1 MRIWLQTRWLQKS
14 PTRIKKKIIPSGV
27 IKPKSY
33 EIASDLDKQAK
44 AEFGTQFSSNAE
56 KGDLFVRVDSLP
68 NKLYRFN
75 GETWIEIPKDNTT
88 TYLTNEEYIEYLV
101 NEIAAGRIDVNDL
114 TQKEQEEVTKV
125 LKT

>member
-1 MRIWLQTRWLQKS
+1 MKILNQRYKNIELVNSVFEPL
-14 PTRIKKKIIPSGV
+14 IKALFIFKMKKEGFT
-27 IKPKSY
+27 IK
-33 EIASDLDKQAK
+33 DKQAK

-101 NEIAAGRIDVNDL
+101 NELAAGRIDVNDL

>member
-1 MRIWLQTRWLQKS
+1 MA
-14 PTRIKKKIIPSGV
+14 PE
-27 IKPKSY
+27 SY

-88 TYLTNEEYIEYLV
+88 TYLTNEEYIDYLV
-101 NEIAAGRIDVNDL
+101 NELAAGRIDINDL
-114 TQKEQEEVTKV
+114 TQKEQEEVIKG
-125 LKT
+125 LKTQ